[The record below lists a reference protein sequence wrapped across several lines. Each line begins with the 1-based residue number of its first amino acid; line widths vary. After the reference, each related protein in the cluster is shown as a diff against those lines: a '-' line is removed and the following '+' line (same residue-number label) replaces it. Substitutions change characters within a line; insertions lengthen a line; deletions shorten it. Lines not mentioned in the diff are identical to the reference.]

1 MNRRALLKMGGMGLL
16 GAGWGG
22 CAARSEPPPR
32 RAPLR
37 LAPVR
42 AEWDRVIRT
51 TVGLRPH
58 RPAGFVL
65 RADRLDDTTVI
76 HNYGHGGSGMS
87 LSWGTGRMAAEM
99 ALGHDRRRAAVI
111 GCGAA
116 GLTAAR
122 QLQRRGFA
130 VTIYAAS
137 VPPNTTSN
145 MSFAGFT
152 PTAGLVDRARRTP
165 AWDAQFREAAEI
177 SYRELQQLAGR
188 GFGVSWID
196 RYGLSDTPP
205 RAADGDPAPAD
216 EPAGRGGG
224 VGASAGDPAPADEPA
239 GRGGGVAGAGDP
251 APAEEPL
258 LPAHLRTGEQALG
271 PGEHPFPTR
280 YAIRRNH
287 LRIEPSIYLDA
298 LVRDVIDFGGRI
310 EIREFT
316 EPRQLTALPE
326 ALVVNCT
333 GLGARDL
340 FGDGELLPLKGQ
352 LTVLLPQEEVDYGIA
367 GDLPDAPPGIL
378 GIHMQPRNDGIALG
392 GTSERGVWSLE
403 PNQEA
408 MRHVVSAHRAVY
420 TAMRA

>member
-1 MNRRALLKMGGMGLL
+1 MDRRTLLKMGGMGLVS
-16 GAGWGG
+16 AGLGG
-22 CAARSEPPPR
+22 CSARSVPPPPR
-32 RAPLR
+32 PPLR

-42 AEWDRVIRT
+42 AEWDRIIRT

-58 RPAGFVL
+58 RPSGFLL

-99 ALGHDRRRAAVI
+99 ALGHDSRRAAVI
-111 GCGAA
+111 GCGAV

-130 VTIYAAS
+130 VTIYAMS

-145 MSFAGFT
+145 MSLAGFT
-152 PTAGLVDRARRTP
+152 PTSGLIDGDLRTP
-165 AWDAQFREAAEI
+165 AWDARFREAAEI

-196 RYGLSDTPP
+196 RYGLRDTPP
-205 RAADGDPAPAD
+205 GAARDDAEED
-216 EPAGRGGG
+216 
-224 VGASAGDPAPADEPA
+224 
-239 GRGGGVAGAGDP
+239 
-251 APAEEPL
+251 EEPL
-258 LPAHLRTGEQALG
+258 LPAHLRTGGVTLG
-271 PGEHPFPTR
+271 PGEHPFATR
-280 YAIRRNH
+280 YAIRRSQ

-298 LVRDVIDFGGRI
+298 LVHEFIDFGGRI
-310 EIREFT
+310 EIRRFT
-316 EPRQLTALPE
+316 EPRELVDLNEPV
-326 ALVVNCT
+326 VVNCT

-340 FGDGELLPLKGQ
+340 FGDDELLPLKGQ
-352 LTVLLPQEEVDYGIA
+352 LTVLVPQEEVDYGIGA
-367 GDLPDAPPGIL
+367 DLPGAPRGVL
-378 GIHMQPRNDGIALG
+378 GVHMQPRSDGIALG

-408 MRHVVSAHRAVY
+408 MRLIVSAHMAVY
-420 TAMRA
+420 SAMRV

>member
-1 MNRRALLKMGGMGLL
+1 MDRRTLLKVGGMGLV
-16 GAGWGG
+16 GAGLGG
-22 CAARSEPPPR
+22 CSARSVPPQR
-32 RAPLR
+32 RPPLR

-58 RPAGFVL
+58 RPSGFLL

-99 ALGHDRRRAAVI
+99 ALGHDSRRAAVI
-111 GCGAA
+111 GCGAV

-130 VTIYAAS
+130 VTIYARS

-145 MSFAGFT
+145 MSLAGFT
-152 PTAGLVDRARRTP
+152 PTSGLIDGDLRTP
-165 AWDAQFREAAEI
+165 SWDARFREAAEI

-196 RYGLSDTPP
+196 RYSLRDSRPGG
-205 RAADGDPAPAD
+205 AGGDAD
-216 EPAGRGGG
+216 E
-224 VGASAGDPAPADEPA
+224 D
-239 GRGGGVAGAGDP
+239 
-251 APAEEPL
+251 EEPL
-258 LPAHLRTGEQALG
+258 LPAHLRTGELTLG
-271 PGEHPFPTR
+271 PGEHPFATR
-280 YAIRRNH
+280 YAIRRSH

-298 LVRDVIDFGGRI
+298 LVHDFIDFGGRL
-310 EIREFT
+310 EIRRFT
-316 EPRQLTALPE
+316 EPRELVELSE

-340 FGDGELLPLKGQ
+340 FGDPELLPLKGQ
-352 LTVLLPQEEVDYGIA
+352 LTVLVPQEEVDWGIS
-367 GDLPDAPPGIL
+367 GDPPDAAPQGVL
-378 GIHMQPRNDGIALG
+378 GVHMQPRRDGIVLG

-408 MRHVVSAHRAVY
+408 MQLIVSAHMAVY
-420 TAMRA
+420 SAMRG